1 MVKLDMDFLKS
12 IWLLLFG
19 IIKRFYFSILPA
31 LILILSD
38 LPVLLGRYFGIN
50 YNVAQ
55 SLLWLLVSVGIFVAI
70 SRTYHELRM
79 QKVALELPTNWID
92 AYRLKTGK
100 LPPVP
105 QWLPAFVPGLR
116 VGEPIRALPIT
127 TPSGQQ
133 WARTSPSQQRML
145 QEYADWAKGENTE
158 LRSFEDIMWHM
169 KQMLPSPP
177 RAAENIRR
185 TPHKQH

>member
-1 MVKLDMDFLKS
+1 MDFLKS
-12 IWLLLFG
+12 IGLFLFG
-19 IIKRFYFSILPA
+19 ILKRFYFSILPA

-38 LPVLLGRYFGIN
+38 LPDLLERYVGIS

-55 SLLWLLVSVGIFVAI
+55 SVLWILVIAGIFIAI
-70 SRTYHELRM
+70 LRAYHELRM
-79 QKVALELPTNWID
+79 QKVALEPTTNWID
-92 AYRLKTGK
+92 AYKLKTGK

-105 QWLPAFVPGLR
+105 DWLPAFVPGLR
-116 VGEPIRALPIT
+116 VGETIRALPIT

-133 WARTSPSQQRML
+133 WARTPPSQQQML

-177 RAAENIRR
+177 RGAENIRR